1 MSKSYEK
8 ENEEIER
15 AARGWYIEGNAN
27 SKKELMALL
36 WNDGLK
42 KSCYSKVLSMLNN
55 SKKNIEASRATESK
69 DSRQKYFKEIPDFD
83 DIYVNALI
91 GIIEKYSPEKS
102 DKFMTFYYNF
112 IARRCINA
120 MRKKKIDNTAVRD
133 EQYVEDDNGEEVSVF
148 FSDCM
153 EEEKFKHGQSIY
165 CENEDSED
173 AADRFAAYTSAIL
186 FLKGKGKREQNKF
199 DSYSLLHT
207 ESTARYVKGENELK
221 YIKKHESTVFEA
233 INTDFLDYFTERVC
247 RTLSQIQ
254 QTRLTHREDI
264 QFKRNNNGVYSEN
277 IFYFNASM
285 YINYYKANGI
295 SKDKTAISKMKCK
308 YDKFLKGEKDEG

>member
-36 WNDGLK
+36 WNDGLIGYCHK
-42 KSCYSKVLSMLNN
+42 QVLRMINN

-69 DSRQKYFKEIPDFD
+69 DNRQKCLNEIPDFD
-83 DIYVNALI
+83 DVYTGALI
-91 GIIEKYSPEKS
+91 EIIEKYSPEKS
-102 DKFMTFYYNF
+102 DKFMPFYYNF

-120 MRKKKIDNTAVRD
+120 MRKKKIDNTAVRY
-133 EQYVEDDNGEEVSVF
+133 EKYVEDDNGDAVF
-148 FSDCM
+148 FLDRM
-153 EEEKFKHGQSIY
+153 E
-165 CENEDSED
+165 ED

-221 YIKKHESTVFEA
+221 YLKKHESTVFEA
-233 INTDFLDYFTERVC
+233 INTDFLDYFTEKVC

-277 IFYFNASM
+277 IFYFNANM
-285 YINYYKANGI
+285 YINYYKAKGI
-295 SKDKTAISKMKCK
+295 SKDKTAISKMKGK
-308 YDKFLKGEKDEG
+308 YEKFLKGEKDEG